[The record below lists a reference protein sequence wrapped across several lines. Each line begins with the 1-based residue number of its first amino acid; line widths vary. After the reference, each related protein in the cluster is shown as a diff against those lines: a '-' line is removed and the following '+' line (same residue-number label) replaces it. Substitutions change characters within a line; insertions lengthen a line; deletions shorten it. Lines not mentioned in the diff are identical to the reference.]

1 MIKACRKARCPA
13 GGVNLYVLPD
23 VNKTDRRKLYVNL
36 WRKNSDIKK
45 YNEQKAERFF
55 EILQKTN
62 ASNIAEKYF
71 LDKTKNDGTFDDFLS
86 NFDDGCGNYGAAAC
100 LKEIIEN
107 IEGINIS
114 CDTVDGV
121 QYLGLSV
128 DTPWYYN
135 EKTRNMGQKKYEAIL
150 MKYISCVTDEKLEI
164 KYWAAN
170 DDCELVIL

>member
-1 MIKACRKARCPA
+1 MLIY
-13 GGVNLYVLPD
+13 GV
-23 VNKTDRRKLYVNL
+23 KI
-36 WRKNSDIKK
+36 SDIKK

-71 LDKTKNDGTFDDFLS
+71 LDKTKIDGTFGDFLS

-135 EKTRNMGQKKYEAIL
+135 EKTKNTKR
-150 MKYISCVTDEKLEI
+150 S
-164 KYWAAN
+164 
-170 DDCELVIL
+170 

>member
-1 MIKACRKARCPA
+1 MLIY
-13 GGVNLYVLPD
+13 GV
-23 VNKTDRRKLYVNL
+23 KI
-36 WRKNSDIKK
+36 SDIKK
-45 YNEQKAERFF
+45 YNDQKAERFF
-55 EILQKTN
+55 EIL
-62 ASNIAEKYF
+62 
-71 LDKTKNDGTFDDFLS
+71 GTFGDFLS

-170 DDCELVIL
+170 DDCDW

>member
-1 MIKACRKARCPA
+1 MLIY
-13 GGVNLYVLPD
+13 GVKISY
-23 VNKTDRRKLYVNL
+23 
-36 WRKNSDIKK
+36 IKK
-45 YNEQKAERFF
+45 YNDQKAERFF

-71 LDKTKNDGTFDDFLS
+71 LDKTKNDGTFGDFLS

-170 DDCELVIL
+170 DDCDW

>member
-1 MIKACRKARCPA
+1 MLIY
-13 GGVNLYVLPD
+13 GV
-23 VNKTDRRKLYVNL
+23 KI
-36 WRKNSDIKK
+36 SDIKK

-86 NFDDGCGNYGAAAC
+86 NFD
-100 LKEIIEN
+100 
-107 IEGINIS
+107 EGINIS
-114 CDTVDGV
+114 CDTVDGM

-170 DDCELVIL
+170 DDCDW

>member
-1 MIKACRKARCPA
+1 MLIY
-13 GGVNLYVLPD
+13 GV
-23 VNKTDRRKLYVNL
+23 KI
-36 WRKNSDIKK
+36 SDIKK

-71 LDKTKNDGTFDDFLS
+71 LDKTKIDGTFGDFLS
-86 NFDDGCGNYGAAAC
+86 NFDDGYGNYGAAAC

-121 QYLGLSV
+121 QYLKRCGNAVCPPIPAALV
-128 DTPWYYN
+128 KANLPELCKAERQPICRPDRIQT
-135 EKTRNMGQKKYEAIL
+135 ERNGQLKFA
-150 MKYISCVTDEKLEI
+150 
-164 KYWAAN
+164 
-170 DDCELVIL
+170 

>member
-1 MIKACRKARCPA
+1 MLIY
-13 GGVNLYVLPD
+13 GV
-23 VNKTDRRKLYVNL
+23 KI
-36 WRKNSDIKK
+36 SDIKK

-71 LDKTKNDGTFDDFLS
+71 LDKTKIDGTFGDFLS

-114 CDTVDGV
+114 CDT
-121 QYLGLSV
+121 
-128 DTPWYYN
+128 YYN

-170 DDCELVIL
+170 DDCDW

>member
-1 MIKACRKARCPA
+1 MLIYGLKI
-13 GGVNLYVLPD
+13 
-23 VNKTDRRKLYVNL
+23 
-36 WRKNSDIKK
+36 SDIKK

-71 LDKTKNDGTFDDFLS
+71 LDKTKNDGTF
-86 NFDDGCGNYGAAAC
+86 G
-100 LKEIIEN
+100 
-107 IEGINIS
+107 EGINIS

-170 DDCELVIL
+170 DDCDW